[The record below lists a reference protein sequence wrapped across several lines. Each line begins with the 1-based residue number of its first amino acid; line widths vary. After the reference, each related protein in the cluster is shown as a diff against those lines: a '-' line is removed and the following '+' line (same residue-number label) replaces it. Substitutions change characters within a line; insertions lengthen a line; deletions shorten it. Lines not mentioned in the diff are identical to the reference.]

1 MQSRLAYILLLLTC
15 LFWGGNSVAGK
26 LAVGNVSPMLLTA
39 LRWGIAFLILL
50 ILGWPRIRNDLTKLR
65 ESWIFLLLAGMFG
78 FTVFTVALY
87 GSLIFT
93 TAVNTSIEQAAVP
106 MVIFVANFVLFRL
119 KVSITQVLGFL
130 ISIGGVMVV
139 ASHGELSRLLALDVN
154 KGDAIMLVAVLVY
167 GVYSVTL
174 RWKPD
179 VHWQSLMA
187 GLTFSAFITALPFV
201 VIEAAYGAVI
211 TPTPM
216 GWAVVAYTATLPSII
231 SQMFF
236 IRGVEMIGSNR
247 AGLFINLVPICGTL
261 LSLVILGE
269 EFHFYHAIA
278 LAMALGGIWLAE
290 RGRKAA

>member
-50 ILGWPRIRNDLTKLR
+50 ALGWPRIRKDLPKLR
-65 ESWIFLLLAGMFG
+65 ESWVFLLLAGMFG

-87 GSLIFT
+87 GSLVFT
-93 TAVNTSIEQAAVP
+93 TAVNTSIEQAAIP

-201 VIEAAYGAVI
+201 MIEAAYGAVI

>member
-26 LAVGNVSPMLLTA
+26 VAVGNVSPMLLTA

-50 ILGWPRIRNDLTKLR
+50 VLGWPRIRNDLTKLR

-87 GSLIFT
+87 GSLVFT

-201 VIEAAYGAVI
+201 AIEAAYGAVI

-269 EFHFYHAIA
+269 EFHSYHAIA
-278 LAMALGGIWLAE
+278 LVMALGGIWLAE

>member
-50 ILGWPRIRNDLTKLR
+50 VLGWPRIRKDLPKLR
-65 ESWIFLLLAGMFG
+65 ESWVFLLLAGMFG

-87 GSLIFT
+87 GSLVFT
-93 TAVNTSIEQAAVP
+93 TAVNTSIEQAAIP

-201 VIEAAYGAVI
+201 MIEAAYGAVI

>member
-50 ILGWPRIRNDLTKLR
+50 VLGWPRIRKDLPKLR
-65 ESWIFLLLAGMFG
+65 ESWVFLLLAGMFG

-87 GSLIFT
+87 GSLVFT
-93 TAVNTSIEQAAVP
+93 TAVNTSIEQAAIP